1 MDRNIPEKICKK
13 IHMYHMLELYLVKL
27 ATIFY
32 SIPYTVQHE
41 VSAINKQMFIIAY
54 FNSCYVYLNLLLE
67 TLID

>member
-1 MDRNIPEKICKK
+1 
-13 IHMYHMLELYLVKL
+13 MYHMLELYLVKL

-41 VSAINKQMFIIAY
+41 VSAINKQMFIFAY